1 MYAPFQYAFHDSAQG
16 SQPVAPQYSLHHQAM
31 HHAAAGSM
39 TDSDHTPTLAHSSPA
54 HVPALHVTHATPT
67 RLRSR
72 RAAAAVAGGSGD
84 RAPNALE
91 VSVEP
96 YDDADT
102 VMTVKSEMAPRG
114 AKPAM
119 TDEDAR
125 KQRKREMGRERQRRK
140 RLRDK
145 EKREAAKAAVAAT
158 GEPMPFPSGSRSTL
172 APSSLAFDNLPSSAS
187 STYSNLPPMGISLSP
202 TTSFAMSAGSTS
214 MSESSSPSHSFSP
227 IMSTPGGINFAD
239 DPAWQEHTAVFGN
252 LSLSP
257 DATVRAKP
265 RPSSI
270 ALASVTAS
278 RRPSDQPEFQPFG
291 LHADQRPSPAKR
303 RKSDSEDERHAR
315 VGLGVIIDPELEGV
329 GPFNPG
335 RPVSDHSH
343 SSLDDP
349 MEPSPDR
356 SPTPPPVGDLP
367 AEFRQFASRSMVA
380 TRGAEQPSP
389 EGVFF
394 SSAVVLAL
402 HDSQWGEVLETKLGI
417 KRKHLEAMATDIA
430 AAYEKWRVHSGTGQV
445 TLDPATRM
453 SMTQSPTTSASP
465 NTSSAFHTPSQPSR
479 AQDGAPLKSP
489 STSSTASDVAPLAAV
504 SRSSS
509 TPSIPTT
516 MRLTQVQMPETP
528 QSKPSSSSSTT
539 SPVQPTL
546 QTPLNG
552 QGRFAPQWSNATA
565 PPLGRPY
572 EGGEW
577 RGAYQHHTL
586 SSPITSRGKD
596 GAPPGINIMP
606 APVHLQSAMPSPG
619 APGSSYA
626 HHAEFHRASMAGYS
640 PATPVNQRHLAGV
653 PIFYNPQFQN
663 PLAPPHGPG
672 LQSSPPGLEG
682 PHVVGADGT
691 PVFTV
696 NGRAA

>member
-1 MYAPFQYAFHDSAQG
+1 
-16 SQPVAPQYSLHHQAM
+16 
-31 HHAAAGSM
+31 
-39 TDSDHTPTLAHSSPA
+39 
-54 HVPALHVTHATPT
+54 
-67 RLRSR
+67 
-72 RAAAAVAGGSGD
+72 
-84 RAPNALE
+84 
-91 VSVEP
+91 
-96 YDDADT
+96 
-102 VMTVKSEMAPRG
+102 
-114 AKPAM
+114 
-119 TDEDAR
+119 
-125 KQRKREMGRERQRRK
+125 
-140 RLRDK
+140 
-145 EKREAAKAAVAAT
+145 
-158 GEPMPFPSGSRSTL
+158 MPFSSGSRSTL

-202 TTSFAMSAGSTS
+202 TTSFGMSAGSTS
-214 MSESSSPSHSFSP
+214 MSDSSSPSHSFSP
-227 IMSTPGGINFAD
+227 TMSTPGGINFTD

-265 RPSSI
+265 RPSSV

-335 RPVSDHSH
+335 RPVQRRSVSDHS
-343 SSLDDP
+343 SLGDS
-349 MEPSPDR
+349 MEVSPDR
-356 SPTPPPVGDLP
+356 SPTPPPVPDLP
-367 AEFRQFASRSMVA
+367 AEFRQFASRSMVGTA
-380 TRGAEQPSP
+380 GGGEQPSP

-402 HDSQWGEVLETKLGI
+402 TDSQWGAVLESKLGI

-479 AQDGAPLKSP
+479 LQDGAPLKSP
-489 STSSTASDVAPLAAV
+489 STSSTASDVAPLAV

-528 QSKPSSSSSTT
+528 QSKPASSSSTT

-546 QTPLNG
+546 QTPLTG
-552 QGRFAPQWSNATA
+552 QGRFTPQQWSNATA

-572 EGGEW
+572 EGEW
-577 RGAYQHHTL
+577 RGAYPHHAL

-596 GAPPGINIMP
+596 GGPPGITIMP
-606 APVHLQSAMPSPG
+606 APVHMQPAMPSPG
-619 APGSSYA
+619 APGSHYG
-626 HHAEFHRASMAGYS
+626 HHADFQRASMAAYS
-640 PATPVNQRHLAGV
+640 PATPVNQRHVAGV
-653 PIFYNPQFQN
+653 PIYYNPQFQN
-663 PLAPPHGPG
+663 PLAPPPPGPG

-682 PHVVGADGT
+682 AQVMGADGA
-691 PVFTV
+691 PVFAV
-696 NGRAA
+696 NGAAV